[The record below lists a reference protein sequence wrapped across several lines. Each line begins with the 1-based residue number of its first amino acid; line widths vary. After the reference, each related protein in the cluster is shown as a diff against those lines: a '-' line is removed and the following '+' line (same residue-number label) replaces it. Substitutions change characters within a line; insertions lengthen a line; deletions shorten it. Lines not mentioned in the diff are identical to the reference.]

1 VSQPKPRSGS
11 SLALTILAAI
21 MAVVGLYFIG
31 LVFNGQITDPN
42 IAILY
47 GTVAVL
53 AFTFVLLTLT
63 RMRRGIRIGAY
74 SPPKVLSIVKCGQ
87 CSFKQIKNF
96 ALGDFVFKA
105 LGKCTQCNV
114 GDLTINGIY
123 TEGPPK
129 K

>member
-1 VSQPKPRSGS
+1 
-11 SLALTILAAI
+11 

-31 LVFNGQITDPN
+31 LVFNGQITDPS
-42 IAILY
+42 IAVLY
-47 GTVAVL
+47 VTVAVL

-74 SPPKVLSIVKCGQ
+74 APPKVLSIVKCGQ

>member
-11 SLALTILAAI
+11 SLVLTILAVV
-21 MAVVGLYFIG
+21 MAVVGLYAIG
-31 LVFNGQITDPN
+31 LVFGGTITDSN
-42 IAILY
+42 VMILY
-47 GTVAVL
+47 VTVAVL
-53 AFTFVLLTLT
+53 AFTFVLLTMT
-63 RMRRGIRIGAY
+63 RMRRGIRLGAY
-74 SPPKVLSIVKCGQ
+74 TPVKVLSIVKCGQ

-96 ALGDFVFKA
+96 AIGDFVFKT

-114 GDLTINGIY
+114 GDLSINGIY

>member
-1 VSQPKPRSGS
+1 
-11 SLALTILAAI
+11 

-31 LVFNGQITDPN
+31 LVFGGDIADPN
-42 IAILY
+42 IMILY
-47 GTVAVL
+47 VTIAVV

-74 SPPKVLSIVKCGQ
+74 TPVKVLSI
-87 CSFKQIKNF
+87 
-96 ALGDFVFKA
+96 GDFVFKT
-105 LGKCTQCNV
+105 LGKCTQCTT

>member
-1 VSQPKPRSGS
+1 M
-11 SLALTILAAI
+11 AL
-21 MAVVGLYFIG
+21 VGLYFIG
-31 LVFNGQITDPN
+31 LVFGGDITDPN
-42 IAILY
+42 IMILY
-47 GTVAVL
+47 VTIAVV

-74 SPPKVLSIVKCGQ
+74 NPPKVLSVVKCGQ

-96 ALGDFVFKA
+96 ALGDFVLKT
-105 LGKCTQCNV
+105 LGKCTQCTT
-114 GDLTINGIY
+114 GDLSINGIY

>member
-11 SLALTILAAI
+11 SIVITILAVAAAI
-21 MAVVGLYFIG
+21 VGLYAIG
-31 LVFNGQITDPN
+31 LAFNGSLDPTLQ
-42 IAILY
+42 ILY
-47 GTVAVL
+47 FSIAVF
-53 AFTFVLLTLT
+53 AFGFVFLSLT
-63 RMRRGIRIGAY
+63 RMRRGVRIGSY
-74 SPPKVLSIVKCGQ
+74 NPPKVLSIVKCGQ

-105 LGKCTQCNV
+105 LGKCTQCTT
-114 GDLTINGIY
+114 GDLSISGIY

>member
-1 VSQPKPRSGS
+1 
-11 SLALTILAAI
+11 
-21 MAVVGLYFIG
+21 MAVVGLYTIG
-31 LVFNGQITDPN
+31 IALNGNLDPTGQI
-42 IAILY
+42 LY
-47 GTVAVL
+47 FSIAVL
-53 AFTFVLLTLT
+53 AFAFVFLSFT

-74 SPPKVLSIVKCGQ
+74 TPVKVLSIVKCGQ

-96 ALGDFVFKA
+96 ALGDFVFKT

-114 GDLTINGIY
+114 GDLSINGIY

>member
-1 VSQPKPRSGS
+1 MSQPKPRSIS
-11 SLALTILAAI
+11 SLFITILAAI
-21 MAVVGLYFIG
+21 MAVVGLYTIG
-31 LVFNGQITDPN
+31 LALNGNLDPTGQI
-42 IAILY
+42 LY
-47 GTVAVL
+47 FSIAVL
-53 AFTFVLLTLT
+53 AFAFVFLSFT

-74 SPPKVLSIVKCGQ
+74 TPVKVLSIVKCGQ

-96 ALGDFVFKA
+96 ALGDFVFKT

-114 GDLTINGIY
+114 GDLNINGIY

>member
-11 SLALTILAAI
+11 SLVITILAAI
-21 MAVVGLYFIG
+21 MAVVGIYTIG
-31 LVFNGQITDPN
+31 LALNANVDPTLQ
-42 IAILY
+42 ILY
-47 GTVAVL
+47 ITIAVL
-53 AFTFVLLTLT
+53 AFTFVLLSFT

-74 SPPKVLSIVKCGQ
+74 TPVKVLSVVKCGQ

-96 ALGDFVFKA
+96 AIGDFVFKT

>member
-11 SLALTILAAI
+11 SLALTILAVV
-21 MAVVGLYFIG
+21 MAVVGLYAIG
-31 LVFNGQITDPN
+31 LVFGGTITDPN
-42 IAILY
+42 VMILY
-47 GTVAVL
+47 VTVAVL
-53 AFTFVLLTLT
+53 AFTFVLLTMT
-63 RMRRGIRIGAY
+63 RMRRGIRLGMY
-74 SPPKVLSIVKCGQ
+74 TPPKVLSIVKCGQ

-96 ALGDFVFKA
+96 AIGDFVFKT

-114 GDLTINGIY
+114 GDLSINGIY

>member
-1 VSQPKPRSGS
+1 
-11 SLALTILAAI
+11 

-31 LVFNGQITDPN
+31 LVFGGDIADPN
-42 IAILY
+42 VMILY
-47 GTVAVL
+47 VTIAVV

-74 SPPKVLSIVKCGQ
+74 APVKVLSIVKCGQ

-96 ALGDFVFKA
+96 AIGDFVFKT

-114 GDLTINGIY
+114 GDLSINGIY

>member
-1 VSQPKPRSGS
+1 MAIVGVVALNFVNFGN
-11 SLALTILAAI
+11 LADPTSIL
-21 MAVVGLYFIG
+21 F
-31 LVFNGQITDPN
+31 
-42 IAILY
+42 
-47 GTVAVL
+47 GTVAL
-53 AFTFVLLTLT
+53 IAFLFVVMSFT
-63 RMRRGIRIGAY
+63 RTRRGVRIGAY
-74 SPPKVLSIVKCGQ
+74 TPPKVLSIVKCGQ

-105 LGKCTQCNV
+105 LGKCTQCTT

>member
-1 VSQPKPRSGS
+1 
-11 SLALTILAAI
+11 

-31 LVFNGQITDPN
+31 LVFGGDIADPN

-47 GTVAVL
+47 VTIAVL

-74 SPPKVLSIVKCGQ
+74 TPIKVLSVVKCGE

-96 ALGDFVFKA
+96 AMGDFCFKT
-105 LGKCTQCNV
+105 LGKWTQCNA
-114 GDLTINGIY
+114 GELT
-123 TEGPPK
+123 THAMHTAGPPAK
-129 K
+129 

>member
-11 SLALTILAAI
+11 SLFITILAAI
-21 MAVVGLYFIG
+21 MAVVGLYTIG
-31 LVFNGQITDPN
+31 LALNGSLDPTLQ
-42 IAILY
+42 ILY
-47 GTVAVL
+47 ITIAVL
-53 AFTFVLLTLT
+53 AFTFVLLSFT

-74 SPPKVLSIVKCGQ
+74 TPVKVLSVVKCGQ

-96 ALGDFVFKA
+96 AAGDFVFKA
-105 LGKCTQCNV
+105 LGKCTQCTT

>member
-1 VSQPKPRSGS
+1 MSQPKPRRGS
-11 SLALTILAAI
+11 SVVITILAAI

-31 LVFNGQITDPN
+31 LVFGGDITDPN

-47 GTVAVL
+47 VTIAVL
-53 AFTFVLLTLT
+53 AFTFVLLTVT

-74 SPPKVLSIVKCGQ
+74 TPIKVLSIVKCGQ

-96 ALGDFVFKA
+96 AMGDFVFKT
-105 LGKCTQCNV
+105 LGKCTQCNT
-114 GDLTINGIY
+114 GDLSINGIY

>member
-11 SLALTILAAI
+11 SLVITILAAV
-21 MAVVGLYFIG
+21 MAIVGIYTVGLAFG
-31 LVFNGQITDPN
+31 AVDPTLQ
-42 IAILY
+42 ILY
-47 GTVAVL
+47 LTISVL
-53 AFTFVLLTLT
+53 AFTFVLLSFT
-63 RMRRGIRIGAY
+63 RMRRGVQLGRYA
-74 SPPKVLSIVKCGQ
+74 PPKVLSIVKCGQ

-96 ALGDFVFKA
+96 AIGDFVFKT

-114 GDLTINGIY
+114 GDLSISGIY

>member
-1 VSQPKPRSGS
+1 
-11 SLALTILAAI
+11 

-31 LVFNGQITDPN
+31 LVFGGTIQDPN
-42 IAILY
+42 VMILY
-47 GTVAVL
+47 VTVAVV
-53 AFTFVLLTLT
+53 AFTFVLLTMT

-74 SPPKVLSIVKCGQ
+74 TPVKVLSVVKCGQ

-96 ALGDFVFKA
+96 AIGDFVFKA

-114 GDLTINGIY
+114 GDLSINGIY

>member
-11 SLALTILAAI
+11 SLVLTILAAV

-31 LVFNGQITDPN
+31 LVFGGDITDPN
-42 IAILY
+42 IMILY
-47 GTVAVL
+47 VTIAVV

-74 SPPKVLSIVKCGQ
+74 TPVKVLSIVKCGQ

-96 ALGDFVFKA
+96 AIGDFVLKT

-114 GDLTINGIY
+114 GDLSISGIY